1 MNLDPKRTKTWNE
14 QSIGGSIIQISRVLY
29 FSESAGEGLF
39 EAIVGALSAVM
50 LLLIVIMVAIIWTNH
65 RRKSLQ
71 EALAGKFDSPYG
83 VGSSQTSTA
92 TTSATTGVQLSPGA
106 KIDRSMTATESVD
119 DDDDV
124 DDNDV
129 QDTDGCL
136 QLPASE
142 PAGRTNRQR
151 LARIPDELHHSPD
164 PGPTSHSI
172 KQ

>member
-1 MNLDPKRTKTWNE
+1 MTFNYFFVT
-14 QSIGGSIIQISRVLY
+14 IIRLVDQLFKLAAFFTQ

-92 TTSATTGVQLSPGA
+92 TTSATAGVQLSPGA

-119 DDDDV
+119 DDDD
-124 DDNDV
+124 
-129 QDTDGCL
+129 L
-136 QLPASE
+136 LL
-142 PAGRTNRQR
+142 R
-151 LARIPDELHHSPD
+151 LFSVARCNGMQETGHR
-164 PGPTSHSI
+164 GM
-172 KQ
+172 